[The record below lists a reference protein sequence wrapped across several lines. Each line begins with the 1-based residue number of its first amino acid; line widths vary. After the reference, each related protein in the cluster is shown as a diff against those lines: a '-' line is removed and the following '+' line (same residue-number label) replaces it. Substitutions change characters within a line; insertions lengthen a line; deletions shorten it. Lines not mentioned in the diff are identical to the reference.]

1 MVCNPW
7 KVDIWT
13 TGGGKYSGSYFFST
27 KPDADNWAYEYN
39 IINNPYGLSA
49 GYSYFDM
56 VAGAAWEK
64 EQLRKMVDKIEGEC
78 NANRGV

>member
-1 MVCNPW
+1 MACNPW

-13 TGGGKYSGSYFFST
+13 TDSGKYYGSYFFSN
-27 KPDADNWAYEYN
+27 KVAADDWAYDYN
-39 IINNPYGLSA
+39 IINNPYGLGA

-64 EQLRKMVDKIEGEC
+64 EQLRKMVDIIEGER
-78 NANRGV
+78 NVNSGV